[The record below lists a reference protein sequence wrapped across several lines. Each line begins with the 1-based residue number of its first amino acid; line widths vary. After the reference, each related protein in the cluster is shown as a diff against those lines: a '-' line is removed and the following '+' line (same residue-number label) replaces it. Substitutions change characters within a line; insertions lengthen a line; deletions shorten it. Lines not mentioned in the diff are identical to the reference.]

1 MASNKKEKNNI
12 SEVLS
17 ELDRVIHSPARL
29 MIMTYLY
36 IVEAGDAVYLMN
48 QTGLSWGNL
57 STHLSKL
64 EEAGYV
70 SINKTFINKKPKTV
84 IELTDSGR
92 KAFIEYKSKMKEF
105 IGLTD

>member
-48 QTGLSWGNL
+48 QTALSWGNL

-92 KAFIEYKSKMKEF
+92 KAFIEYKNKMKEF
-105 IGLTD
+105 IGFTD